1 MAQILLSDGPIEGWA
16 SFLAENIQKLEKSK
30 VRAIALVALLE
41 EPDEDGA
48 DVLTGYYGMSLQDKQ
63 TAASNIQ
70 ADVTDGL
77 VRANFRRYLEE
88 LENQEDEEDP

>member
-1 MAQILLSDGPIEGWA
+1 MAQILLSDKPIEGWT
-16 SFLAENIQKLEKSK
+16 SFLAENIQVLGKYK
-30 VRAIALVALLE
+30 VRAVAVVALLE

-48 DVLTGYYGMSLQDKQ
+48 DVLTGYYGMDLQDKQ

-77 VRANFRRYLEE
+77 VRANLRRYLQE
-88 LENQEDEEDP
+88 LEEEDEEP